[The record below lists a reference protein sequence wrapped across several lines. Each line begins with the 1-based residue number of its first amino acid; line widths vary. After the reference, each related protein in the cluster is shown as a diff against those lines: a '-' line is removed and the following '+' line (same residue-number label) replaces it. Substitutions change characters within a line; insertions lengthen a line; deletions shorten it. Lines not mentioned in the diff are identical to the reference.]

1 MNVDRSMSPS
11 EREVLLASSGEL
23 SCDRSQELLA
33 ELGQDEGARR
43 LAEMLALTELALA
56 GRALTGR
63 ALAGPCLGARPLQ
76 KRSLHILAAAG
87 ILSACLWIAG
97 LGGSATRQTSPR
109 SFNSAAAASFPR
121 GAPLLQSARAL
132 RARLAASP
140 PMRGSFRR
148 ARRRTNRRSAYPG
161 GSFPQSYLAFPIP
174 RLFEEKSQ

>member
-33 ELGQDEGARR
+33 DLGQDEGARR
-43 LAEMLALTELALA
+43 LAEMLALTEL
-56 GRALTGR
+56 ALTGR

-161 GSFPQSYLAFPIP
+161 GSLPQSYLAFPIP
-174 RLFEEKSQ
+174 RLFEDKSQ